1 MSVRPEFAPYEL
13 ALGKPFQKQL
23 AHLSDQDATRVAVA
37 LQRLSLE
44 GLGDIKDVGDD
55 VSSRLRL
62 FDDSHVQGLGD
73 IKDVGDDMA
82 GAFRLRVGSLR
93 ILFDLEAK
101 RILVRSMEKRGEA
114 YKKRSRNKR
123 KS

>member
-44 GLGDIKDVGDD
+44 GLGDIKN
-55 VSSRLRL
+55 
-62 FDDSHVQGLGD
+62 
-73 IKDVGDDMA
+73 VGDDMA